1 MSRPRPKARKL
12 SSKKRTVLHILTG
25 SIAAYK
31 APELIKRMRDDGLR
45 VVCVMT
51 ESAKEFVTPTV
62 LRAVSGERV
71 FSEMFPQDAPFG
83 VLHTSLAD
91 LPDVVLVSPATANFI
106 AKMATGISDD
116 LASCLVLA
124 TRKPVL
130 VAPAMND
137 NMYLHP
143 VTQKN
148 IAQLKALGYH
158 FADPVEGDLACGRVG
173 VGHIA
178 PEDDILAAV
187 NQILFPKAARRR

>member
-1 MSRPRPKARKL
+1 MLRSKPKARRP
-12 SSKKRTVLHILTG
+12 SGRTVLHILTG

-31 APELIKRMRDDGLR
+31 APELIKKMKDEGVR

-51 ESAKEFVTPTV
+51 DSAKEFVTPTV
-62 LRAVSGERV
+62 LRTVSGERV
-71 FSEMFPQDAPFG
+71 YSEMFPQDTPFG

-91 LPDVVLVSPATANFI
+91 LPDLVLVSPATANFI

-130 VAPAMND
+130 VVPAMND

-158 FADPVEGDLACGRVG
+158 FVDPIEGDLACGRVG

-178 PEDDILAAV
+178 PEEVILASV
-187 NQILFPKAARRR
+187 KSLLSPKASRR

>member
-1 MSRPRPKARKL
+1 MLKPKPRARKL
-12 SSKKRTVLHILTG
+12 SGKTVLHILTG

-31 APELIKRMRDDGLR
+31 APGMIKKLKAHGAR

-51 ESAKEFVTPTV
+51 HCAKEFVTPTV
-62 LRAVSGERV
+62 LRTVSGERV
-71 FSEMFPQDAPFG
+71 YSEMFPQDAPFG

-91 LPDVVLVSPATANFI
+91 LPHLVLVSPATANFI

-137 NMYLHP
+137 NMLTHP

-158 FADPVEGDLACGRVG
+158 FADPIEGDLACDRVG

-178 PEDDILAAV
+178 SEDSILACV
-187 NQILFPKAARRR
+187 TKILSKSSCRR

>member
-1 MSRPRPKARKL
+1 MLRSKPKARKL
-12 SSKKRTVLHILTG
+12 SGRTVLHILTG
-25 SIAAYK
+25 SIATYK
-31 APELIKRMRDDGLR
+31 APELIKKMKDEGVR

-51 ESAKEFVTPTV
+51 SSAKEFVTPTV
-62 LRAVSGERV
+62 LRTVSGERV
-71 FSEMFPQDAPFG
+71 YSEMFPQDAPFG

-91 LPDVVLVSPATANFI
+91 LSDLVLVSPATANFI

-124 TRKPVL
+124 TRKPIL
-130 VAPAMND
+130 VVPAMND
-137 NMYLHP
+137 NMYMHP

-158 FADPVEGDLACGRVG
+158 FVDPVEGDLACGRVG

-178 PEDDILAAV
+178 SQESVLASV
-187 NQILFPKAARRR
+187 QSILFSRASCR

>member
-1 MSRPRPKARKL
+1 MLR
-12 SSKKRTVLHILTG
+12 SKKAKRLSGKTVLHILTG
-25 SIAAYK
+25 SIAAYR
-31 APELIKRMRDDGLR
+31 APELIKKMKDDGAR

-51 ESAKEFVTPTV
+51 GCAKEFVTPTV
-62 LRAVSGERV
+62 LRTVTGERV
-71 FSEMFPQDAPFG
+71 YSEMFPQDAPFG

-91 LPDVVLVSPATANFI
+91 LADLVLVSPATANFI

-124 TRKPVL
+124 TPKPIL

-137 NMYLHP
+137 HMYLHP

-158 FADPVEGDLACGRVG
+158 FVDPIEGDLACGRVG

-178 PEDDILAAV
+178 PDDAILDSV
-187 NQILFPKAARRR
+187 KSILSPEASRR

>member
-1 MSRPRPKARKL
+1 MLR
-12 SSKKRTVLHILTG
+12 SKKAKRLSGKTVLHILTG
-25 SIAAYK
+25 SIAAYR
-31 APELIKRMRDDGLR
+31 APELIKKMKDDGAR

-51 ESAKEFVTPTV
+51 GCAKEFVTPTV
-62 LRAVSGERV
+62 LRTVTGERV
-71 FSEMFPQDAPFG
+71 YSEMFPQDAPFG

-91 LPDVVLVSPATANFI
+91 LADLVLVSPATANFI

-124 TRKPVL
+124 TPQPIL

-137 NMYLHP
+137 HMYLHP

-158 FADPVEGDLACGRVG
+158 FVDPVEGDLACGRVG

-178 PEDDILAAV
+178 PDDAILDSV
-187 NQILFPKAARRR
+187 KSILSKKASRR